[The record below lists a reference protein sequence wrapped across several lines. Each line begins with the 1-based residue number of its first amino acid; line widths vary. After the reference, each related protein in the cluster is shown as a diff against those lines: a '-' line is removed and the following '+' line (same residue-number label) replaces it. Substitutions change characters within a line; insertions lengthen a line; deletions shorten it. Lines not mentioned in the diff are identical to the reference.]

1 MSEYGALHRTT
12 IIHGQGYGIRRTK
25 AEEALQEKS
34 VQARGIGENIRL
46 LSFVN

>member
-25 AEEALQEKS
+25 AEEALQEKVYKLEELEKTLDCS
-34 VQARGIGENIRL
+34 P
-46 LSFVN
+46 S